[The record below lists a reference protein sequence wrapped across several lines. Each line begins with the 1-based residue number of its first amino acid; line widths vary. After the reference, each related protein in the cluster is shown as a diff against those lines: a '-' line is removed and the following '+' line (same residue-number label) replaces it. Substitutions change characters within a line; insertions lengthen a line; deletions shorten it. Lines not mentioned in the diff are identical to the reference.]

1 MELSKDDIA
10 FIKELSHKMK
20 TQDTR
25 GTAQPYA
32 LIIGEKT
39 TRVTDPQYSDKIAVH
54 WNETDHYSLDALTAS
69 IAEYYD
75 DEHHPAIQ
83 CITENIDDMSDLFR
97 YEYKISQLLGDSF
110 NVYAYE
116 EVEDFSGSY
125 GGNFFITEESAKN
138 YIEQNR
144 HNLSEPFTYGIHLRR
159 NPEMAKLYEIIHKLA
174 ELVNWQIL
182 KQNPL

>member
-1 MELSKDDIA
+1 MELSKNDIA

-20 TQDTR
+20 TQDNR

-39 TRVTDPQYSDKIAVH
+39 TRVTDPRYSDNVAVH
-54 WNETDHYSLDALTAS
+54 WCENNYYSLDSLIKG
-69 IAEYYD
+69 IAEFHN
-75 DEHHPAIQ
+75 DEHHLAIQ
-83 CITENIDDMSDLFR
+83 CITENIADMSDLFR
-97 YEYKISQLLGDSF
+97 YEYEISQLLGDSF

-125 GGNFFITEESAKN
+125 GGNFFMTEESAKN

-144 HNLSEPFTYGIHLRR
+144 HNLSEPFTYGIHLYR
-159 NPEMAKLYEIIHKLA
+159 NPEMTKLYEIIHKLA
-174 ELVNWQIL
+174 EVLY
-182 KQNPL
+182 